1 MYLFFKHVL
10 FWQFSFLTLSN
21 PKFSSCDFYFGM
33 FGIMWRGD
41 YHHQEQRIMVILK
54 FSNSFVFFS
63 SYFTNWWL
71 TDIQTSTRSTSMHRP
86 PYEGRYIAH
95 FNNQAFW
102 YILDL
107 IIIPPEKSNIML
119 CTKIIL
125 NLWPRTKTYDCKW
138 LMLANNI
145 LRRIVFLMIFAIEA
159 CYE

>member
-1 MYLFFKHVL
+1 MFFKHVL
-10 FWQFSFLTLSN
+10 FWQFSFLTLSK

-71 TDIQTSTRSTSMHRP
+71 TDIQTSTQSTSMHRP

-95 FNNQAFW
+95 FNNQAFRI
-102 YILDL
+102 ILNL
-107 IIIPPEKSNIML
+107 EMIPLTKSNIML

-125 NLWPRTKTYDCKW
+125 NLWSRTESFG
-138 LMLANNI
+138 LL
-145 LRRIVFLMIFAIEA
+145 L
-159 CYE
+159 

>member
-1 MYLFFKHVL
+1 MSYFANYLSWLWAILNLVL
-10 FWQFSFLTLSN
+10 VISTLACLVSCGEGITIIRSNESWWFS
-21 PKFSSCDFYFGM
+21 
-33 FGIMWRGD
+33 
-41 YHHQEQRIMVILK
+41 K

-107 IIIPPEKSNIML
+107 IIIPPEKNQIQCYVQKPYLVYDQERNPS
-119 CTKIIL
+119 
-125 NLWPRTKTYDCKW
+125 TYYCKW

-145 LRRIVFLMIFAIEA
+145 LRRIVFLMILAIEA
-159 CYE
+159 CYK

>member
-1 MYLFFKHVL
+1 MHVL
-10 FWQFSFLTLSN
+10 FRQLFFLLWAILNLVLVISTLACLVSCGEGITIIRSNESWWFS
-21 PKFSSCDFYFGM
+21 
-33 FGIMWRGD
+33 
-41 YHHQEQRIMVILK
+41 K

-125 NLWPRTKTYDCKW
+125 NLWPRTKTYYCKW

-159 CYE
+159 CYK

>member
-1 MYLFFKHVL
+1 MWFLLWHVWYHVERGLPSPGATNHGDSQIFK
-10 FWQFSFLTLSN
+10 Q
-21 PKFSSCDFYFGM
+21 
-33 FGIMWRGD
+33 I
-41 YHHQEQRIMVILK
+41 
-54 FSNSFVFFS
+54 FVFFS

-125 NLWPRTKTYDCKW
+125 NLWPRTKYDCKW

-159 CYE
+159 CYK